1 MMADDYSFM
10 TTDRPARR
18 RKKCGTPPT
27 EALLFHLCQ
36 EGGKC
41 GVEYKA
47 DAVQGG
53 DYAKRNAGRD
63 DAILDSGGAGIVRE
77 EGSEL
82 SDHAPDGGPQA
93 LSTREVKPLK
103 RRQTDEACGVST
115 MLQKC

>member
-1 MMADDYSFM
+1 M
-10 TTDRPARR
+10 TR
-18 RKKCGTPPT
+18 RKRPRDRVP
-27 EALLFHLCQ
+27 LFHLCQ

-53 DYAKRNAGRD
+53 DYAEGDAGGD
-63 DAILDSGGAGIVRE
+63 DAILDSGGCGIVSE

-93 LSTREVKPLK
+93 LSAREIKPLK
-103 RRQTDEACGVST
+103 RRQTDEAFGVST
-115 MLQKC
+115 MPQKC